1 MPLRPQSVAIWRQR
15 VTMSDSVGVDPA
27 GFIVDRGLSNR
38 AFDTVPSLVGATTA
52 PVGGGVTRFVAAV
65 LVLAAC
71 LGATW
76 YALVSARQ
84 APLDTLV
91 WRYVALSAAVGSVF
105 AGLLIIE
112 TVTTTVGTLVQAFR
126 LLAQLFFAV
135 FLALSL
141 RELYYAQPATS
152 SDDDRLSLSTA
163 RRIETGFMV
172 LALVQFPIVVW
183 VGPTAVAQ
191 VILALAAGAF
201 TVYGVSFGQA
211 IRARRVT
218 RGTVLDATV
227 TYVIAVLLCVGAVS
241 VMEGA
246 VLTPIPRPAIVG
258 AVNVLLAMTGSFLI
272 SLVIRLKRSV
282 DAGGRTS

>member
-1 MPLRPQSVAIWRQR
+1 
-15 VTMSDSVGVDPA
+15 MSDFVGFAMA
-27 GFIVDRGLSNR
+27 GFIVDTGVSHRVI
-38 AFDTVPSLVGATTA
+38 DTVPPLVGTTAA
-52 PVGGGVTRFVAAV
+52 PVGGSVTRFVAAV
-65 LVLAAC
+65 LVVAAC
-71 LGATW
+71 LGTTW
-76 YALVSARQ
+76 YALVNARQ

-91 WRYVALSAAVGSVF
+91 WRYVALSAAVGCVF

-112 TVTTTVGTLVQAFR
+112 TVLTTVGTLVQAFR
-126 LLAQLFFAV
+126 LLTQLFFAI

-163 RRIETGFMV
+163 RRIETGFMI

-183 VGPTAVAQ
+183 IGLTAVAQ

-246 VLTPIPRPAIVG
+246 IVTPIPQPAIVG
-258 AVNVLLAMTGSFLI
+258 AVNVLLVMTGSFLI

-282 DAGGRTS
+282 DAGGRTT

>member
-1 MPLRPQSVAIWRQR
+1 
-15 VTMSDSVGVDPA
+15 MSDMVGFAVA
-27 GFIVDRGLSNR
+27 GFIVDAGLSYR
-38 AFDTVPSLVGATTA
+38 VIDTVPSLVGTTTA
-52 PVGGGVTRFVAAV
+52 PAGGSVTRFVAAV
-65 LVLAAC
+65 LVAAAC
-71 LGATW
+71 LGTTW
-76 YALVSARQ
+76 YALVTARQ
-84 APLDTLV
+84 EPLDTLV

-105 AGLLIIE
+105 ACLLIIE
-112 TVTTTVGTLVQAFR
+112 TVSAAVGPLAQAFR

-163 RRIETGFMV
+163 RRIETGFML
-172 LALVQFPIVVW
+172 LALIQFPIVVW
-183 VGPTAVAQ
+183 LGPTAVAQ

-201 TVYGVSFGQA
+201 MVYGVSFGQA

-241 VMEGA
+241 VIEGA
-246 VLTPIPRPAIVG
+246 VVTPIPQPAIVG
-258 AVNVLLAMTGSFLI
+258 AVNVLLVMTGSFLI

-282 DAGGRTS
+282 DADGRTS

>member
-1 MPLRPQSVAIWRQR
+1 MREPLGLTLARALKD
-15 VTMSDSVGVDPA
+15 T
-27 GFIVDRGLSNR
+27 GLSGR
-38 AFDTVPSLVGATTA
+38 VIDAAPLVTGTTAA

-65 LVLAAC
+65 LVMAAC
-71 LGATW
+71 LGTTR
-76 YALVSARQ
+76 YALVNARR

-91 WRYVALSAAVGSVF
+91 WRYVALSTAVGSAF
-105 AGLLIIE
+105 AGLLLVE
-112 TVTTTVGTLVQAFR
+112 TVIADVGTLVQAFR

-152 SDDDRLSLSTA
+152 TDADRLSLPTA
-163 RRIETGFMV
+163 RRIETGFML

-191 VILALAAGAF
+191 VILALAAAGF

-241 VMEGA
+241 IMEGA
-246 VLTPIPRPAIVG
+246 AVTPIPRPAVVG
-258 AVNVLLAMTGSFLI
+258 AVNVLLVMTGAFLI

-282 DAGGRTS
+282 DAGGRAT